1 MEVGGRKLTWKLGP
15 EVEVVSSVRLA
26 FPGVDREAD
35 DRHLTPNTQDVK
47 TNLQLHFLATSS
59 IGSIC
64 WLTRHLHLARVPK
77 RRAS

>member
-1 MEVGGRKLTWKLGP
+1 MNWITNVRGLTWKLGP

-47 TNLQLHFLATSS
+47 TNLLSTLNLGPKVVLYEWMP
-59 IGSIC
+59 GS
-64 WLTRHLHLARVPK
+64 HV
-77 RRAS
+77 